1 MTKFIGYLEVKDGE
15 DRCVEWS
22 LATGYT
28 VDGVSV
34 GKSFSELREYVEF
47 CEENDVF
54 ADEDL
59 AEYLE
64 EKETKGYWTTE
75 GSIRRC
81 CGHRH
86 RTEEAAERCLKKD
99 QRGCEAQG
107 GYSDRIV
114 IFRS

>member
-59 AEYLE
+59 AKYLS
-64 EKETKGYWTTE
+64 EKATKAPKVLM
-75 GSIRRC
+75 S
-81 CGHRH
+81 H
-86 RTEEAAERCLKKD
+86 
-99 QRGCEAQG
+99 
-107 GYSDRIV
+107 
-114 IFRS
+114 